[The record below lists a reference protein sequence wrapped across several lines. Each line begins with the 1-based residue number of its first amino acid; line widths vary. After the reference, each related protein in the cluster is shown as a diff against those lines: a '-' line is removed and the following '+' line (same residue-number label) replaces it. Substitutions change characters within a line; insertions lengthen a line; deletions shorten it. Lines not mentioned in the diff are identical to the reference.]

1 MFEEVVSNSKT
12 VKYINK
18 YSVVPQLLTLTS
30 TPTKLLKEQ
39 HNIRGSTQPATIN
52 QAQSDTTASAR
63 FLSIALHSVS
73 QAITLAHTD
82 KIALYNNTDTAC
94 CADSGAS

>member
-1 MFEEVVSNSKT
+1 MPHQVAPTPTSNGYNDLYSPDSEDDPVFEEVVSNSKT

-39 HNIRGSTQPATIN
+39 RNIRGRTQLETIN
-52 QAQSDTTASAR
+52 
-63 FLSIALHSVS
+63 
-73 QAITLAHTD
+73 
-82 KIALYNNTDTAC
+82 
-94 CADSGAS
+94 